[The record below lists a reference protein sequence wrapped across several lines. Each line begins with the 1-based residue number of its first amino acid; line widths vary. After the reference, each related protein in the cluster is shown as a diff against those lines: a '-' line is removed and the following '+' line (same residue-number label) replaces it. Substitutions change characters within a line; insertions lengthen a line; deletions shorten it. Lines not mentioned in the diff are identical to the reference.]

1 MPVNASVSEE
11 GMRLFSFSKRN
22 VGAEAPTLSHF
33 STSLHLDQAPLLVGT
48 TVVGPLDDLRA
59 L

>member
-11 GMRLFSFSKRN
+11 GMRLFSFLKRK
-22 VGAEAPTLSHF
+22 F